1 MSEDISEILQKMNNM
16 LQNNQ
21 IPDDIKNMLGQLSSS
36 NSSSNNSSNNNSS
49 NDNSSN
55 NSSSNSNS
63 SNNNSSNNNSSEM
76 PNFDMD
82 TLLKMK
88 SIMDNV
94 NSSQSDPRSNLL
106 RSLKP
111 YLRESRKNKVD
122 EYIKLFRMGK
132 IFEMMSSSG
141 GEKKNDV

>member
-1 MSEDISEILQKMNNM
+1 MSEDISEIIQKMNNM
-16 LQNNQ
+16 IQNNQ
-21 IPDDIKNMLGQLSSS
+21 IPDEFKNMLNQF
-36 NSSSNNSSNNNSS
+36 
-49 NDNSSN
+49 
-55 NSSSNSNS
+55 
-63 SNNNSSNNNSSEM
+63 SNNNSSNNNSSYNNSSSDNSLNNNSQSNNSSNNNSSEM
-76 PNFDMD
+76 LNFDMD

-132 IFEMMSSSG
+132 IFEMMNPSG